1 MKAAYI
7 SRYGNISDVLLGE
20 QSTPVL
26 TENDVLIK
34 VYAASINPLDLRVL
48 EGELKAILPLKFPF
62 ILGNDFAGTIVEVGS
77 NVTQFKAGDE
87 VYAKTDLNGAFA
99 EYTVAQQSSLALKP
113 QNISMELAASLPLV
127 SLTAWQALVEIAKVK
142 AGQKVLIH
150 AGSGGVG
157 SIAIQLA
164 KSLGAMVATTT
175 SAKNSGWVKEL
186 GADIIIDYKTM
197 NFEQEIKDYDVV
209 LDTQGGKTL
218 EKSLHVLKRGGR
230 LISISGPPDHA
241 FAEVINPNWFLKCV
255 IPMLSWSIRHKAKK
269 LGITYSFLF
278 MQPNGQQLSEISKLV
293 ESGKINPVVD
303 KTYEFSEIKDA
314 FQYVNTGRAKG
325 KVILKVSEQDRR

>member
-7 SRYGNISDVLLGE
+7 SRYGNIDDVQLNE
-20 QSTPVL
+20 QSQPPLTADAVL
-26 TENDVLIK
+26 VK
-34 VYAASINPLDLRVL
+34 VHAASINPLDLRVL
-48 EGELKAILPLKFPF
+48 EGEFKAILPVKFPF
-62 ILGNDFAGTIVEVGS
+62 ILGNDFAGTVVEVGS

-99 EYTVAQQSSLALKP
+99 EYTVVQQSSLALKP
-113 QNISMELAASLPLV
+113 QNLSMEQAAALPLV
-127 SLTAWQALVEIAKVK
+127 ALTSWQALVEIAKVK

-164 KSLGAMVATTT
+164 KSLGATVATTT

-197 NFEQEIKDYDVV
+197 NFEQELKDYDVV

-218 EKSLHVLKRGGR
+218 EKSLNVLKRGGR

-241 FAEVINPNWFLKCV
+241 FAEAINPNWFLKCV

-278 MQPNGQQLSEISKLV
+278 MQPNGQQLSKISELV
-293 ESGKINPVVD
+293 EAGKIKPVVD
-303 KTYEFSEIKDA
+303 QIYDFIQIKEA
-314 FQYVNTGRAKG
+314 LQYVNTGRAKG
-325 KVILKVSEQDRR
+325 KVVLNNIAEL

>member
-7 SRYGNISDVLLGE
+7 SRYGNIDDVQLDE
-20 QSTPVL
+20 QSQPPLTADAVL
-26 TENDVLIK
+26 VK
-34 VYAASINPLDLRVL
+34 VHAASINPLDLRVL
-48 EGELKAILPLKFPF
+48 EGEFKAILPVKFPF
-62 ILGNDFAGTIVEVGS
+62 ILGNDFAGTVVEVGS
-77 NVTQFKAGDE
+77 KVTQFKAGDE

-99 EYTVAQQSSLALKP
+99 EYTVVQQSSLALKP
-113 QNISMELAASLPLV
+113 QNISMEQAAALPLV
-127 SLTAWQALVEIAKVK
+127 ALTSWQALVEIAKVK

-164 KSLGAMVATTT
+164 KSLGATVATTT
-175 SAKNSGWVKEL
+175 STKNSGWVKEL

-197 NFEQEIKDYDVV
+197 DFEQELKDYDVV

-218 EKSLHVLKRGGR
+218 EKSLNVLKRGGR

-241 FAEVINPNWFLKCV
+241 FAEAINPNWFLKCV

-269 LGITYSFLF
+269 RGITYTFLF
-278 MQPNGQQLSEISKLV
+278 MQPNGQQLSKITELV
-293 ESGKINPVVD
+293 EAGKIKPVVD
-303 KTYEFSEIKDA
+303 QTYDFIQIKEA
-314 FQYVNTGRAKG
+314 LQYVNTGRAKG
-325 KVILKVSEQDRR
+325 KVVLQFDE

>member
-7 SRYGNISDVLLGE
+7 SHYGTINDVQIGE
-20 QSTPVL
+20 QPKPSIKKNTVL
-26 TENDVLIK
+26 VKIHAT
-34 VYAASINPLDLRVL
+34 SINPLDLRVV
-48 EGELKAILPLKFPF
+48 EGEFKAILPLKFPF
-62 ILGNDFAGTIVEVGS
+62 ILGNDFAGTVVQIGE
-77 NVTQFKAGDE
+77 NVTNFKVGDE
-87 VYAKTDLNGAFA
+87 VYAKTDLSGSFA
-99 EYTVAQQSSLALKP
+99 EYTLVEESSLSLKP
-113 QNISMELAASLPLV
+113 KNLSMEQAAALPLV
-127 SLTAWQALVEIAKVK
+127 ALTSWQALVDIAKVK

-164 KSLGAMVATTT
+164 KSLGATVATTT

-218 EKSLHVLKRGGR
+218 EKSLDVLKRGGR

-241 FAEVINPNWFLKCV
+241 FAEAINPNWFLKCV

-278 MQPNGQQLSEISKLV
+278 MQPNGQHLSKITELV
-293 ESGKINPVVD
+293 EAGKITPVIDQSYDFVQ
-303 KTYEFSEIKDA
+303 IKEA
-314 FQYVNTGRAKG
+314 LQYVNTGRSKG
-325 KVILKVSEQDRR
+325 KVVVNIE

>member
-7 SRYGNISDVLLGE
+7 SRYGKIDDV
-20 QSTPVL
+20 QINQQPKPSL
-26 TENDVLIK
+26 TENAVLVK
-34 VYAASINPLDLRVL
+34 VHAASINPLDLRVL
-48 EGELKAILPLKFPF
+48 EGEFKTIFPVSFPF
-62 ILGNDFAGTIVEVGS
+62 ILGNDFAGTVVEVGS
-77 NVTQFKAGDE
+77 NVSQFKVGDE

-99 EYTVAQQSSLALKP
+99 EYTVVQQSSLALKP
-113 QNISMELAASLPLV
+113 QNISMQQAAALPLV
-127 SLTAWQALVEIAKVK
+127 ALTSWQALVEIAKVK

-164 KSLGAMVATTT
+164 KSLGATVATTT
-175 SAKNSGWVKEL
+175 SGKNSSWVKEL
-186 GADIIIDYKTM
+186 GSDIIIDYKMTD
-197 NFEQEIKDYDVV
+197 FEQVIKDYDVV

-218 EKSLHVLKRGGR
+218 EKSLNVLKRGGR

-241 FAEVINPNWFLKCV
+241 FAEAINPNWFLKCV
-255 IPMLSWSIRHKAKK
+255 IPLLSWSIRHKAKK
-269 LGITYSFLF
+269 RDISYSFLF

-303 KTYEFSEIKDA
+303 KTYTFSEIKDA
-314 FQYVNTGRAKG
+314 FHYVNTGRAKG
-325 KVILKVSEQDRR
+325 KVILKISE

>member
-1 MKAAYI
+1 MKTAYI

-20 QSTPVL
+20 QSTSVL

-34 VYAASINPLDLRVL
+34 VHAASINPLDLRVL
-48 EGELKAILPLKFPF
+48 EGEFKAILPVQFPF
-62 ILGNDFAGTIVEVGS
+62 ILGNDFAGTVVEVGS

-99 EYTVAQQSSLALKP
+99 EYTVVQQSSLALKP

-164 KSLGAMVATTT
+164 KHLGATVATTT
-175 SAKNSGWVKEL
+175 SGKNARWVREL
-186 GADIIIDYKTM
+186 GADIIVDYKTTD
-197 NFEQEIKDYDVV
+197 FEQELKDYDVV

-218 EKSLHVLKRGGR
+218 EKSLNVLKRGGR
-230 LISISGPPDHA
+230 LISISGPPDRA
-241 FAEVINPNWFLKCV
+241 FAEAIQVNWLLKCV
-255 IPMLSWSIRHKAKK
+255 IPLLSWSIRNKAKK
-269 LGITYSFLF
+269 RGVTYSFLF
-278 MQPNGQQLSEISKLV
+278 MQPNGQQLSKISQLV
-293 ESGKINPVVD
+293 EAGKIKPVVD
-303 KTYEFSEIKDA
+303 QVYEFIQIKEA
-314 FQYVNTGRAKG
+314 LQYVNTGRAKG
-325 KVILKVSEQDRR
+325 KVILKISE

>member
-7 SRYGNISDVLLGE
+7 SRYGTINDVQIGE
-20 QSTPVL
+20 QPKPSIKKNTVL
-26 TENDVLIK
+26 VKIHAT
-34 VYAASINPLDLRVL
+34 SINPLDLRVV
-48 EGELKAILPLKFPF
+48 EGEFKAILPLKFPF
-62 ILGNDFAGTIVEVGS
+62 ILGNDFAGTVVQIGE
-77 NVTQFKAGDE
+77 NVTNFKVGDE
-87 VYAKTDLNGAFA
+87 VYAKTDLSGSFA
-99 EYTVAQQSSLALKP
+99 EYTLVEESSLSLKP
-113 QNISMELAASLPLV
+113 KNLSMEQAAALPLV
-127 SLTAWQALVEIAKVK
+127 ALTSWQALVEIAKVK

-164 KSLGAMVATTT
+164 KSLGATVATTT

-218 EKSLHVLKRGGR
+218 EKSLDVLKRGGR

-241 FAEVINPNWFLKCV
+241 FAEAINPNWFLKCV

-278 MQPNGQQLSEISKLV
+278 MQPNGQHLSKITELV
-293 ESGKINPVVD
+293 EAGKITPVIDQSYDFVQ
-303 KTYEFSEIKDA
+303 IKEA
-314 FQYVNTGRAKG
+314 LQYVNTGRSKG
-325 KVILKVSEQDRR
+325 KVVVNIE

>member
-7 SRYGNISDVLLGE
+7 SRYGNIDDVQLNE
-20 QSTPVL
+20 QSQPPLTADAVL
-26 TENDVLIK
+26 VK
-34 VYAASINPLDLRVL
+34 VHAASINPLDLRVL
-48 EGELKAILPLKFPF
+48 EGEFKAILPVKFPF
-62 ILGNDFAGTIVEVGS
+62 ILGNDFAGTVVEVGS

-99 EYTVAQQSSLALKP
+99 EYTVVQQSSLALKP
-113 QNISMELAASLPLV
+113 QNISMEQAAALPLV
-127 SLTAWQALVEIAKVK
+127 ALTSWQALVEIAKVK

-164 KSLGAMVATTT
+164 KSLGATVATTT

-197 NFEQEIKDYDVV
+197 NFEQELKDYDVV

-218 EKSLHVLKRGGR
+218 EKSLNVLKRGGR

-241 FAEVINPNWFLKCV
+241 FAEAINPNWFLKCV

-278 MQPNGQQLSEISKLV
+278 MQPNGQQLSKISELV
-293 ESGKINPVVD
+293 EAGKIKPVVD
-303 KTYEFSEIKDA
+303 QTYEFIQIKEA
-314 FQYVNTGRAKG
+314 LQYVNTGRAKG
-325 KVILKVSEQDRR
+325 KVVLNNIAEL

>member
-7 SRYGNISDVLLGE
+7 TRYGNINDVQIDE
-20 QSTPVL
+20 QPKPSL
-26 TENDVLIK
+26 TENVVLVK
-34 VYAASINPLDLRVL
+34 VHAASINPLDLRVL
-48 EGELKAILPLKFPF
+48 EGEFKAILPVPFPF
-62 ILGNDFAGTIVEVGS
+62 ILGNDFAGTVVEVGS
-77 NVTQFKAGDE
+77 KVSQFKVGDE

-99 EYTVAQQSSLALKP
+99 EYTVVQQSSLALKP

-164 KSLGAMVATTT
+164 KHLGATVATTT
-175 SAKNSGWVKEL
+175 SEKNIPWVKAL
-186 GADIIIDYKTM
+186 GADTIIDYKTM
-197 NFEQEIKDYDVV
+197 DFEQELKDYDVV

-218 EKSLHVLKRGGR
+218 EKSLNVLKRGGR
-230 LISISGPPDHA
+230 LISISGLPDKN
-241 FAEVINPNWFLKCV
+241 FAEAIKANWFLKCV
-255 IPMLSWSIRHKAKK
+255 IPLLSWSIRHKAKK
-269 LGITYSFLF
+269 RDISYSFLF

-303 KTYEFSEIKDA
+303 KTYTFSEIKDA
-314 FQYVNTGRAKG
+314 FHYVNTGRAKG
-325 KVILKVSEQDRR
+325 KVILKISE

>member
-7 SRYGNISDVLLGE
+7 SRYGNIDDVQLDE
-20 QSTPVL
+20 QSQPPLTADAVL
-26 TENDVLIK
+26 VK
-34 VYAASINPLDLRVL
+34 VHAASINPLDLRVL
-48 EGELKAILPLKFPF
+48 EGEFKAILPVKFPF
-62 ILGNDFAGTIVEVGS
+62 ILGNDFAGTVVEVGS
-77 NVTQFKAGDE
+77 KVTQFKAGDE

-99 EYTVAQQSSLALKP
+99 EYTVVQQSSLALKP
-113 QNISMELAASLPLV
+113 QNISMEQAAALPLV
-127 SLTAWQALVEIAKVK
+127 ALTSWQALVEIAKVK

-164 KSLGAMVATTT
+164 KSLGATVATTT

-197 NFEQEIKDYDVV
+197 DFEQELKDYDVV

-218 EKSLHVLKRGGR
+218 EKSLNVLKRGGR

-241 FAEVINPNWFLKCV
+241 FAEAVNPNWFLKCV

-269 LGITYSFLF
+269 RGITYTFLF
-278 MQPNGQQLSEISKLV
+278 MQPNGQQLSKITELV
-293 ESGKINPVVD
+293 EAGKIKPVVD
-303 KTYEFSEIKDA
+303 QTYDFIQIKEA
-314 FQYVNTGRAKG
+314 LQYVNTGRAKG
-325 KVILKVSEQDRR
+325 KVVLQFDE

>member
-7 SRYGNISDVLLGE
+7 NRYSNINDVQLGE
-20 QSTPVL
+20 QPTPVL

-34 VYAASINPLDLRVL
+34 VHAASINPLDLRVL
-48 EGELKAILPLKFPF
+48 EGEFKAILPVQFPF
-62 ILGNDFAGTIVEVGS
+62 ILGNDFAGTVVQVGA
-77 NVTQFKAGDE
+77 NVNNFKAGDE

-99 EYTVAQQSSLALKP
+99 EYTVVQQSSLALKP
-113 QNISMELAASLPLV
+113 KNISMELAASLPLV

-157 SIAIQLA
+157 SVAIQLA
-164 KSLGAMVATTT
+164 KYLGATVATTT
-175 SAKNSGWVKEL
+175 SGKNIRWVSAL
-186 GADIIIDYKTM
+186 GADMIIDYKTTD
-197 NFEQEIKDYDVV
+197 FEQVLKDYDVV

-218 EKSLHVLKRGGR
+218 EKSLNIVKRGGR
-230 LISISGPPDHA
+230 IISISGPPDRA
-241 FAEVINPNWFLKCV
+241 FAEAIKANWLLKGI
-255 IPMLSWSIRHKAKK
+255 IPLLSWSIRNKAKK
-269 LGITYSFLF
+269 RGITYSFLF

-293 ESGKINPVVD
+293 DVGKINPVVD

-325 KVILKVSEQDRR
+325 KVVLKISE

>member
-7 SRYGNISDVLLGE
+7 SRYGNIDDVQLDE
-20 QSTPVL
+20 QSQPPLTADAVL
-26 TENDVLIK
+26 VK
-34 VYAASINPLDLRVL
+34 VHAASINPLDLRVL
-48 EGELKAILPLKFPF
+48 EGEFKAILPVKFPF
-62 ILGNDFAGTIVEVGS
+62 ILGNDFAGTVVEVGS
-77 NVTQFKAGDE
+77 KVTQFKAGDE

-99 EYTVAQQSSLALKP
+99 EYTVVQQSSLALKP
-113 QNISMELAASLPLV
+113 QNISMEQAAALPLV
-127 SLTAWQALVEIAKVK
+127 ALTSWQALVEIAKVK

-164 KSLGAMVATTT
+164 KSLGATVATTT

-197 NFEQEIKDYDVV
+197 DFEQELKDYDVV

-218 EKSLHVLKRGGR
+218 EKSLNVLKRGGR

-241 FAEVINPNWFLKCV
+241 FAEAINPNWFLKCV

-269 LGITYSFLF
+269 RGITYTFLF
-278 MQPNGQQLSEISKLV
+278 MQPNGQQLSKITELL
-293 ESGKINPVVD
+293 EAGKIKPVVD
-303 KTYEFSEIKDA
+303 QTYDFIQIKEA
-314 FQYVNTGRAKG
+314 LQYVNTGRAKG
-325 KVILKVSEQDRR
+325 KVVLQFDE